1 MAALLKNIY
10 DQTYLEKLCEAIKL
24 TYPSLDQVGF
34 IHAVFDEAWH
44 YKELKARTIHIA
56 DTLHHFIRLD
66 YPDAL
71 GVIQHVA
78 KYFTGYQGMFLP
90 AFVEQYGVEN
100 FSISIDALAYI
111 TQFASGEFAIR
122 PFILKYPVE
131 MQHVLLMWT
140 QSDNPHIRRL
150 ASEGSRPRLPWAMA
164 LPIFKQ
170 DPTYVLPILENLKF
184 DSSEYVRRSVA
195 NHLNDI
201 AKDHP
206 ILVIDIAQRWLKES
220 DKLATRR
227 LVKHACRTLLKQAH
241 PQALA
246 LFGFLP
252 PDNIQVSHFKV
263 DKMVNLGEVLCF
275 SCQLTHRK
283 GRSLN
288 KLRVEFAID
297 FMKKNGQQARKI
309 FQISESVINHNIK
322 VIEKSFSFKMISTRQ
337 YYAGRHTLAILV
349 NGVELESD
357 DFILSN

>member
-1 MAALLKNIY
+1 MAELLKNVY
-10 DQTYLEKLCEAIKL
+10 DQTYLDSLCEAIKL
-24 TYPSLDQVGF
+24 TYPSFDQVGF
-34 IHAVFDEAWH
+34 IPAVFDEEWQ

-71 GVIQHVA
+71 AVIQHVA

-90 AFVEQYGVEN
+90 AFVEQYGLED

-111 TQFASGEFAIR
+111 TQFASAEFAVR
-122 PFILKYPVE
+122 PFIVKYPQE
-131 MQHVLLMWT
+131 MRHVLLTWT
-140 QSDNPHIRRL
+140 QSENPHIRRL

-164 LPIFKQ
+164 LPLFKQ
-170 DPTYVLPILENLKF
+170 DPAYVLPILERLKA
-184 DSSEYVRRSVA
+184 DNSEYVRRSVA

-206 ILVIDIAQRWLKES
+206 AVVIDIAQRWLIES
-220 DKLATRR
+220 NHLETKR
-227 LVKHACRTLLKQAH
+227 LVKHACRTLLKQAN

-252 PDNIQVSHFKV
+252 PKHIEVTEFFADKNVS
-263 DKMVNLGEVLCF
+263 LGGALRF
-275 SCQLTHRK
+275 SCRLTHRE
-283 GRSLN
+283 GLALN

-309 FQISESVINHNIK
+309 FQISESIINQDVKI
-322 VIEKSFSFKMISTRQ
+322 IEKSFSFKMISTRQ
-337 YYAGRHTLAILV
+337 YYCGRHTIAIIV
-349 NGVELESD
+349 NGLELESD